1 MSDFNYTPS
10 ADLSLN
16 GLAGGGRT
24 YDLISPDVVEAA
36 ITSDRTGFCR
46 MQPLAGQHKAAFTT
60 YADLRH
66 DRPHL
71 LLDDQLRLLTEF
83 TYTMPS
89 HIPGTDGATT
99 SSGTAQTDRGG
110 LIVGFRGAGFRA
122 ACYIQ
127 KVTLGGAYGQTSTV
141 GSPSLGFITTASA
154 SEVAVYA
161 KTPGAYNVVLF
172 PSGIAAGDTVRVKII
187 IGRFASDTDGYIRSW
202 CVGEPFM
209 PAAL

>member
-36 ITSDRTGFCR
+36 IASDRTGFCR

-60 YADLRH
+60 YGDLRH

-71 LLDDQLRLLTEF
+71 FLDDQLHLLTEF

-110 LIVGFRGAGFRA
+110 LICAFRGAGFRA
-122 ACYIQ
+122 GVYVERI
-127 KVTLGGAYGQTSTV
+127 TLGGAYGQTSTIAASSV
-141 GSPSLGFITTASA
+141 GVITTSSA
-154 SEVAVYA
+154 TEVAVYA
-161 KTPGAYNVVLF
+161 KTTGAYDVVLF
-172 PSGIAAGDTVRVKII
+172 PSGTAAGDTVRVRILV
-187 IGRFASDTDGYIRSW
+187 GRFASGTDGYIRSW
-202 CVGEPFM
+202 AIGEPYM